1 MRTTIRL
8 TPLMLTLTL
17 LASCS
22 SPPKPPMV
30 DESSK
35 RPVNSATAVEL
46 QVCKNELQN
55 TRLLA
60 TQATRLADSTA
71 ATLASIS
78 ARQQALLS
86 LQAADGPRQ
95 AKPAQGNSVYSVR
108 FAYGSSR
115 VEVPADAAQR
125 LVAEAKSAPLVM
137 LRGRTDGLTDTPAE
151 IRIAR
156 DRANAVRDY
165 LVAAGIDAAR
175 IRATY
180 QPTGDPVADNGSSSG
195 QALNRRVEVEIYRV
209 APVAL
214 GVAGTQR

>member
-1 MRTTIRL
+1 MRTTILL
-8 TPLMLTLTL
+8 TPFMLTLTL
-17 LASCS
+17 LASCG
-22 SPPKPPMV
+22 SPPKPPSV

-60 TQATRLADSTA
+60 TEATRLADSTS

-86 LQAADGPRQ
+86 LQAADGPLPP
-95 AKPAQGNSVYSVR
+95 AKPAQGNSIYSVR

-115 VEVPADAAQR
+115 VEIPVQAAQQ
-125 LVAEAKSAPLVM
+125 LVAEARSAPLVM
-137 LRGRTDGLTDTPAE
+137 LRGRTDGHTDTLAE
-151 IRIAR
+151 SRIAR

-175 IRATY
+175 IRATH

-195 QALNRRVEVEIYRV
+195 QALNRRVEVEIYRA

-214 GVAGTQR
+214 GANR

>member
-1 MRTTIRL
+1 MRTTILL
-8 TPLMLTLTL
+8 TPFMLTLTL

-22 SPPKPPMV
+22 SPPKPPSV

-60 TQATRLADSTA
+60 TEATRLADSTS

-78 ARQQALLS
+78 ARQQSLLN
-86 LQAADGPRQ
+86 LQATDGPVPPT
-95 AKPAQGNSVYSVR
+95 KPAQSNSIYTVR

-115 VEVPADAAQR
+115 VDIPADAAQQ
-125 LVAEAKSAPLVM
+125 LVAEARSAPLVM
-137 LRGRTDGLTDTPAE
+137 LRGRTDGQTDTLAE
-151 IRIAR
+151 SRIAR

-165 LVAAGIDAAR
+165 LVAAGIDTAR
-175 IRATY
+175 IRATH
-180 QPTGDPVADNGSSSG
+180 QPTGDRVADNGSSSG
-195 QALNRRVEVEIYRV
+195 QALNRRVEVEIYRA

-214 GVAGTQR
+214 AANR

>member
-1 MRTTIRL
+1 MPTTILL
-8 TPLMLTLTL
+8 TPFMLTLTL
-17 LASCS
+17 LASCG
-22 SPPKPPMV
+22 SPPKPPSV

-46 QVCKNELQN
+46 QVCKHELQN

-60 TQATRLADSTA
+60 TEATRLADSTA

-86 LQAADGPRQ
+86 LQAADGPAPQ
-95 AKPAQGNSVYSVR
+95 AKPEQANAIYTVR

-115 VEVPADAAQR
+115 VEIPADAAQL
-125 LVAEAKSAPLVM
+125 LVTEAKSAPLVM
-137 LRGRTDGLTDTPAE
+137 LRGRTDGQTDTLAE
-151 IRIAR
+151 RRIAR

-165 LVAAGIDAAR
+165 LVAAGVDAAR
-175 IRATY
+175 IRATH

-214 GVAGTQR
+214 GANR

>member
-1 MRTTIRL
+1 MRTTILL
-8 TPLMLTLTL
+8 TPFMLTLIL
-17 LASCS
+17 LASCG
-22 SPPKPPMV
+22 SPPKPPSV

-35 RPVNSATAVEL
+35 RPVNSAAAVEL
-46 QVCKNELQN
+46 QVCKHELQSS
-55 TRLLA
+55 RLLA
-60 TQATRLADSTA
+60 TEATRLADSTSV
-71 ATLASIS
+71 TLASIS

-86 LQAADGPRQ
+86 LQAADGPVAQ
-95 AKPAQGNSVYSVR
+95 AKPAQGNTIYTVR

-115 VEVPADAAQR
+115 VDIPADAAQQ

-137 LRGRTDGLTDTPAE
+137 LRGRTDGQTDTLAE
-151 IRIAR
+151 SRIAR

-175 IRATY
+175 IRATH

-195 QALNRRVEVEIYRV
+195 KALNRRVEVEIYRV

-214 GVAGTQR
+214 GANR

>member
-1 MRTTIRL
+1 MRTTILL
-8 TPLMLTLTL
+8 TPFMLTLTL
-17 LASCS
+17 LASCG
-22 SPPKPPMV
+22 SPPKPPSV

-46 QVCKNELQN
+46 QVCKHELQN

-60 TQATRLADSTA
+60 TEATRLADSTS

-78 ARQQALLS
+78 ARQQAPLS
-86 LQAADGPRQ
+86 LQAADGQLPP
-95 AKPAQGNSVYSVR
+95 AKPAQGNSIYAVR

-115 VEVPADAAQR
+115 VDIPADAAQL

-137 LRGRTDGLTDTPAE
+137 LRGRTDGQADTLAE
-151 IRIAR
+151 SRIAR
-156 DRANAVRDY
+156 ARANAVRDY
-165 LVAAGIDAAR
+165 LVAAGVDAAR

-214 GVAGTQR
+214 GANR